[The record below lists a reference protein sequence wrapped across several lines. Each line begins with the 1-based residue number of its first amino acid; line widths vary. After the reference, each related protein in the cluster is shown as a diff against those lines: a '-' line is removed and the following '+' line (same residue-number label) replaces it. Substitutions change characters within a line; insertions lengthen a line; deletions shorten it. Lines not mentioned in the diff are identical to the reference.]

1 MNIELTFVEKSH
13 PSLMVPESSL
23 GATLHVKQ
31 WLTESRKK
39 SRDIQDVR
47 VLNDFQTMTEVIFD
61 PAICCLCRLSNSI
74 SL

>member
-1 MNIELTFVEKSH
+1 MNIELTLVEKSH

-31 WLTESRKK
+31 RLTESRKK

-47 VLNDFQTMTEVIFD
+47 VLNDLQTMIEVNFD
-61 PAICCLCRLSNSI
+61 HDISCLCRLSNSI

>member
-1 MNIELTFVEKSH
+1 MNIELTFVAKSH
-13 PSLMVPESSL
+13 PSLMVPEASL
-23 GATLHVKQ
+23 GATLHVKP

-47 VLNDFQTMTEVIFD
+47 VLNDFQTMTEVIFGH
-61 PAICCLCRLSNSI
+61 CLCRLSNSI